1 MPASSKRAVSDGE
14 EFDGDTP
21 REPEPIAK
29 IFFTAPPN
37 LSSLENVLQTL
48 VFVFAIFDS
57 GLGAFWR
64 REERLGDKKFEVRC
78 HLILE
83 IKFRFRFEC
92 FFDSNVN
99 YFFEHVISSVVGH
112 AWDHGSKMLLDKY
125 KATPHAADP
134 SKNLGE

>member
-48 VFVFAIFDS
+48 GFVLQF
-57 GLGAFWR
+57 
-64 REERLGDKKFEVRC
+64 
-78 HLILE
+78 LILVWE
-83 IKFRFRFEC
+83 PFGDVK
-92 FFDSNVN
+92 NV
-99 YFFEHVISSVVGH
+99 
-112 AWDHGSKMLLDKY
+112 W
-125 KATPHAADP
+125 ATR
-134 SKNLGE
+134 NLK